1 MFAALTGA
9 GLSAAAGLN
18 AYIPYLVVALLARFT
33 DVITLPS
40 GFSWVESTP
49 SIVIASILLV
59 GEIIVDKIPALDSV
73 NDALGAA
80 DRVGADG
87 GERVGDAEDGQ
98 RHAAGSSPSSSRAA
112 RARARQRSPVM
123 PQPKL
128 S

>member
-59 GEIIVDKIPALDSV
+59 GEIIIDKIPAFDSV
-73 NDALGAA
+73 NDALGTIVRPAS
-80 DRVGADG
+80 GA
-87 GERVGDAEDGQ
+87 VVF
-98 RHAAGSSPSSSRAA
+98 AGTASYY
-112 RARARQRSPVM
+112 
-123 PQPKL
+123 
-128 S
+128 